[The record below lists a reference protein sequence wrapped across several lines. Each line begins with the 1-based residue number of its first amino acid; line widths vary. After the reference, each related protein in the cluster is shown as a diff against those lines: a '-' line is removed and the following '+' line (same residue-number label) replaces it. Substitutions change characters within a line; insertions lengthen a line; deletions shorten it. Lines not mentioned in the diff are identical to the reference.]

1 MIKPIKSI
9 LFATNLS
16 QNSADAFSHAIS
28 LAVRYQAN
36 IIILH
41 VMEKIPDYA
50 EGRLKGLLGEKRWE
64 EISKSHEDSARQILI
79 GKKSSNNL
87 IREALDQ
94 FCVDAGIESPE
105 CGYISREIVIRDGEV
120 VEEIIDQASA
130 FNSDIIIMAARQG
143 ILSKD
148 TSIGS
153 HIKGVLRKSRV
164 PVLVVP
170 PEPAPEK

>member
-1 MIKPIKSI
+1 MIKPVKSI
-9 LFATNLS
+9 LFTTNLS
-16 QNSADAFSHAIS
+16 QNSAEAFNHVIS

-50 EGRLKGLLGEKRWE
+50 EARLKGLLGEEKWE
-64 EISKSHEDSARQILI
+64 EISKSHEDSARQVLI

-94 FCVDAGIESPE
+94 FCIDAGIESAE
-105 CGYISREIVIRDGEV
+105 CGDISREIVIRDGDV
-120 VEEIIDQASA
+120 VEEILDQASA
-130 FNSDIIIMAARQG
+130 YNSDLIVMAARQG
-143 ILSKD
+143 IISRD

-153 HIKGVLRKSRV
+153 TIKGVLRKSRV

-170 PEPAPEK
+170 PEPGKK

>member
-1 MIKPIKSI
+1 MIKPYRTI

-16 QNSADAFSHAIS
+16 QNSADAFNHVIS

-36 IIILH
+36 IVIMH

-50 EGRLKGLLGEKRWE
+50 EARLKGLLGEERWN
-64 EISKSHEDSARQILI
+64 EIAQSQEDSARQILI

-94 FCVDAGIESPE
+94 FCIDSGIESAE
-105 CGYISREIVIRDGEV
+105 CGNISREIVIRDGDV
-120 VEEIIDQASA
+120 VEELLDQASA
-130 FNSDIIIMAARQG
+130 YNCDLIVMAARQG
-143 ILSKD
+143 IISKD
-148 TSIGS
+148 TAIGS
-153 HIKGVLRKSRV
+153 TIKGVLRKAHV

-170 PEPAPEK
+170 PEPKKG